1 MRKTLFLFIVLLGG
15 NGLAQTAAQD
25 HEIAVAKEAAVEM
38 CECMNS
44 FFNELHP
51 KLLTLVMESVEVGEE
66 KAEDNLINYMQTV
79 SDDEL
84 KRISEDIERME
95 NTEVI
100 LGERCGA
107 VYKKY
112 ENFESDVFMNAMIDA
127 LSDKPDCKLI
137 WVVLKNLD

>member
-15 NGLAQTAAQD
+15 NGLAQGLEK
-25 HEIAVAKEAAVEM
+25 EIAVANDAAMDM

-51 KLLTLVMESVEVGEE
+51 KLITLMIESMEVGEE
-66 KAEDNLINYMQTV
+66 IAAENLSEYMY
-79 SDDEL
+79 SIADDEL
-84 KRISEDIERME
+84 LRISEDIVRME

-100 LGERCGA
+100 LEQRCGG

-112 ENFESDVFMNAMIDA
+112 EQYQSDAFFYAMIDA
-127 LSDKPDCKLI
+127 LSDKPDCRLI
-137 WVVLKNLD
+137 WLVLKNME